1 MSRLSTWKYG
11 SRSSFRSNNTYKIN
25 IQKFF
30 LQIDDRG
37 FEAVGHLVE
46 VSRAVGGEVSDNPTV
61 PDHGE
66 EWFGVGGKGVVLHEL
81 QQLKTLS
88 ISIKYI

>member
-1 MSRLSTWKYG
+1 M
-11 SRSSFRSNNTYKIN
+11 
-25 IQKFF
+25 
-30 LQIDDRG
+30 
-37 FEAVGHLVE
+37 
-46 VSRAVGGEVSDNPTV
+46 SDNPTV